1 VRLREIRIASLR
13 EETSGKTVTVP
24 AVHPSRSKQ
33 VIIATIFAGA
43 FFAVAVVSLLV
54 LMRVAMNREHR
65 SYLSNQA
72 PTPLARAMRTISG
85 LHVQMPERDLQV
97 LSGPPHRGL
106 DQDDDEPTISG
117 TTPRHLE
124 GIR

>member
-1 VRLREIRIASLR
+1 
-13 EETSGKTVTVP
+13 
-24 AVHPSRSKQ
+24 

-54 LMRVAMNREHR
+54 LMRLAMNREHR
-65 SYLSNQA
+65 GYLSNDA

-97 LSGPPHRGL
+97 LSSRVRAGTDR
-106 DQDDDEPTISG
+106 DDDEPTNPG
-117 TTPRHLE
+117 TSPRPLE

>member
-1 VRLREIRIASLR
+1 
-13 EETSGKTVTVP
+13 
-24 AVHPSRSKQ
+24 

-43 FFAVAVVSLLV
+43 FFAVALVGVLV
-54 LMRVAMNREHR
+54 LIRVGMNREHQG
-65 SYLSNQA
+65 YLSNEA

-97 LSGPPHRGL
+97 LSGRARTSL
-106 DQDDDEPTISG
+106 DQDEDEPTTPG
-117 TTPRHLE
+117 PTPRHLE

>member
-1 VRLREIRIASLR
+1 
-13 EETSGKTVTVP
+13 
-24 AVHPSRSKQ
+24 

-43 FFAVAVVSLLV
+43 FFAAAVVSVLV

-65 SYLSNQA
+65 GYLSNDA

-97 LSGPPHRGL
+97 LSRSARTGL
-106 DQDDDEPTISG
+106 DQDDDEPTVPD
-117 TTPRHLE
+117 TPPSHLE

>member
-1 VRLREIRIASLR
+1 M
-13 EETSGKTVTVP
+13 
-24 AVHPSRSKQ
+24 
-33 VIIATIFAGA
+33 IIATIFAGA
-43 FFAVAVVSLLV
+43 FFAVALVGVLV

-65 SYLSNQA
+65 GYLSNDA

-97 LSGPPHRGL
+97 LSRPARTGL
-106 DQDDDEPTISG
+106 DQDDDEPIIPD
-117 TTPRHLE
+117 TTPLHLE

>member
-1 VRLREIRIASLR
+1 
-13 EETSGKTVTVP
+13 
-24 AVHPSRSKQ
+24 

-43 FFAVAVVSLLV
+43 FFAAAVVSVLV

-65 SYLSNQA
+65 GYLSNDA

-85 LHVQMPERDLQV
+85 LHVQMPERNLQV
-97 LSGPPHRGL
+97 LSGPTRTSL
-106 DQDDDEPTISG
+106 DQDDDEPTVPG
-117 TTPRHLE
+117 TTPSHLE

>member
-1 VRLREIRIASLR
+1 M
-13 EETSGKTVTVP
+13 
-24 AVHPSRSKQ
+24 
-33 VIIATIFAGA
+33 IIATIFAGA

-54 LMRVAMNREHR
+54 LMRVGMNREHR
-65 SYLSNQA
+65 GYLSNDA

-97 LSGPPHRGL
+97 LSRPARTGL
-106 DQDDDEPTISG
+106 DQDDEPTIPG

-124 GIR
+124 DIR

>member
-1 VRLREIRIASLR
+1 M
-13 EETSGKTVTVP
+13 
-24 AVHPSRSKQ
+24 
-33 VIIATIFAGA
+33 IIATIFAGA

-65 SYLSNQA
+65 GYLSNDA

-97 LSGPPHRGL
+97 LSAPARTGL
-106 DQDDDEPTISG
+106 DHDEDKPAVPGI
-117 TTPRHLE
+117 TPRHLE

>member
-1 VRLREIRIASLR
+1 
-13 EETSGKTVTVP
+13 
-24 AVHPSRSKQ
+24 

-43 FFAVAVVSLLV
+43 FFAVALAVALV

-65 SYLSNQA
+65 GYLSNDA

-97 LSGPPHRGL
+97 LSRPDRTSL
-106 DQDDDEPTISG
+106 DADDEPTIPG
-117 TTPRHLE
+117 TTPSHLK

>member
-1 VRLREIRIASLR
+1 M
-13 EETSGKTVTVP
+13 
-24 AVHPSRSKQ
+24 
-33 VIIATIFAGA
+33 IIATIFAGA
-43 FFAVAVVSLLV
+43 FFAVALAVALV

-65 SYLSNQA
+65 GYLSNDA

-97 LSGPPHRGL
+97 LSGPARPGL
-106 DQDDDEPTISG
+106 DQEDDEPTVPGPPPS
-117 TTPRHLE
+117 HLE

>member
-1 VRLREIRIASLR
+1 M
-13 EETSGKTVTVP
+13 
-24 AVHPSRSKQ
+24 
-33 VIIATIFAGA
+33 IIATIFAGA

-65 SYLSNQA
+65 GYLSNEA

-97 LSGPPHRGL
+97 LSRPDRTGL
-106 DQDDDEPTISG
+106 DQRTTSPLLPG
-117 TTPRHLE
+117 TPHAT
-124 GIR
+124 

>member
-1 VRLREIRIASLR
+1 
-13 EETSGKTVTVP
+13 
-24 AVHPSRSKQ
+24 

-43 FFAVAVVSLLV
+43 FFAVALVVVLV
-54 LMRVAMNREHR
+54 LMRVGMNREHR
-65 SYLSNQA
+65 GYLSNEA

-97 LSGPPHRGL
+97 LSGPARPGL
-106 DQDDDEPTISG
+106 DRDDDEPTIPG
-117 TTPRHLE
+117 TNPCRLE

>member
-1 VRLREIRIASLR
+1 M
-13 EETSGKTVTVP
+13 
-24 AVHPSRSKQ
+24 
-33 VIIATIFAGA
+33 IIATIFAGA

-65 SYLSNQA
+65 GYLSNEA

-97 LSGPPHRGL
+97 LSRPVHTGL
-106 DQDDDEPTISG
+106 DQSRRAHDPRRDPTPLRGHSMTR
-117 TTPRHLE
+117 TTR
-124 GIR
+124 

>member
-1 VRLREIRIASLR
+1 
-13 EETSGKTVTVP
+13 
-24 AVHPSRSKQ
+24 

-43 FFAVAVVSLLV
+43 FFAVALVSLLA

-65 SYLSNQA
+65 GYLSNDA

-85 LHVQMPERDLQV
+85 LHVQMPERDLKV
-97 LSGPPHRGL
+97 LSSRVRGATN
-106 DQDDDEPTISG
+106 QDDDEPAIPG
-117 TTPRHLE
+117 TTPRRLE

>member
-1 VRLREIRIASLR
+1 M
-13 EETSGKTVTVP
+13 
-24 AVHPSRSKQ
+24 
-33 VIIATIFAGA
+33 IIATIFAGA
-43 FFAVAVVSLLV
+43 IFAVVLVSLLV

-65 SYLSNQA
+65 GYLSNDA

-97 LSGPPHRGL
+97 LSRPARTGL
-106 DQDDDEPTISG
+106 DQDDDEPTVPG
-117 TTPRHLE
+117 TPPCHLE

>member
-1 VRLREIRIASLR
+1 M
-13 EETSGKTVTVP
+13 
-24 AVHPSRSKQ
+24 
-33 VIIATIFAGA
+33 IIAAIFVGA
-43 FFAVAVVSLLV
+43 FFAVALVGVLV

-65 SYLSNQA
+65 GYLSNDA

-97 LSGPPHRGL
+97 LSGSARTGP
-106 DQDDDEPTISG
+106 DQDNDEPTIPSS
-117 TTPRHLE
+117 TPRRLE

>member
-1 VRLREIRIASLR
+1 
-13 EETSGKTVTVP
+13 
-24 AVHPSRSKQ
+24 

-65 SYLSNQA
+65 GYLSNEA

-97 LSGPPHRGL
+97 LSQPIHSGPDPS
-106 DQDDDEPTISG
+106 DEPTIPG

>member
-1 VRLREIRIASLR
+1 
-13 EETSGKTVTVP
+13 
-24 AVHPSRSKQ
+24 

>member
-1 VRLREIRIASLR
+1 M
-13 EETSGKTVTVP
+13 
-24 AVHPSRSKQ
+24 
-33 VIIATIFAGA
+33 IIATIFAGA

-65 SYLSNQA
+65 GYLSNEA

-97 LSGPPHRGL
+97 LSSPAPHR
-106 DQDDDEPTISG
+106 TRSA
-117 TTPRHLE
+117 TTSPPSLARPHAT
-124 GIR
+124 

>member
-1 VRLREIRIASLR
+1 M
-13 EETSGKTVTVP
+13 
-24 AVHPSRSKQ
+24 
-33 VIIATIFAGA
+33 IIATIFAGA

-65 SYLSNQA
+65 GYLSNDA

-97 LSGPPHRGL
+97 LSGPARTGL
-106 DQDDDEPTISG
+106 DQDDDEPTIPG

>member
-1 VRLREIRIASLR
+1 M
-13 EETSGKTVTVP
+13 
-24 AVHPSRSKQ
+24 
-33 VIIATIFAGA
+33 IIATIFAGA
-43 FFAVAVVSLLV
+43 FFAVAVVGLLV

-65 SYLSNQA
+65 GYLSNKA

-97 LSGPPHRGL
+97 LSHLVHTGL
-106 DQDDDEPTISG
+106 DQNDDEPTIPG
-117 TTPRHLE
+117 TTPRPLE

>member
-1 VRLREIRIASLR
+1 MIL
-13 EETSGKTVTVP
+13 
-24 AVHPSRSKQ
+24 
-33 VIIATIFAGA
+33 ATIFAGA
-43 FFAVAVVSLLV
+43 FFAVALAVALV

-65 SYLSNQA
+65 GYLSNDA

-97 LSGPPHRGL
+97 LSRPDRTSL
-106 DQDDDEPTISG
+106 DEDDEPTVPG
-117 TTPRHLE
+117 TPPSHLE

>member
-1 VRLREIRIASLR
+1 M
-13 EETSGKTVTVP
+13 
-24 AVHPSRSKQ
+24 
-33 VIIATIFAGA
+33 IIATIFAGA

-65 SYLSNQA
+65 GYLTNDA

-85 LHVQMPERDLQV
+85 LHVQMPQRDLQI
-97 LSGPPHRGL
+97 LSSPVRTGL
-106 DQDDDEPTISG
+106 DQDDEPTIPG
-117 TTPRHLE
+117 TNPRPLE

>member
-1 VRLREIRIASLR
+1 M
-13 EETSGKTVTVP
+13 
-24 AVHPSRSKQ
+24 
-33 VIIATIFAGA
+33 IIATIFAGA

-97 LSGPPHRGL
+97 LSGRARTGL
-106 DQDDDEPTISG
+106 AHDDDEPITPG
-117 TTPRHLE
+117 RTPRHLE

>member
-1 VRLREIRIASLR
+1 
-13 EETSGKTVTVP
+13 
-24 AVHPSRSKQ
+24 

-43 FFAVAVVSLLV
+43 FFAVALAVALV

-65 SYLSNQA
+65 GYLSNDA

-85 LHVQMPERDLQV
+85 LYVHMPEQRDLQV
-97 LSGPPHRGL
+97 LSGPARTGL
-106 DQDDDEPTISG
+106 NQDDDKPTVPG
-117 TTPRHLE
+117 TPPRKLE

>member
-1 VRLREIRIASLR
+1 
-13 EETSGKTVTVP
+13 
-24 AVHPSRSKQ
+24 

-43 FFAVAVVSLLV
+43 FFAVALVGVLV

-65 SYLSNQA
+65 GYLSNDA

-97 LSGPPHRGL
+97 LSRPARTGL
-106 DQDDDEPTISG
+106 DQDDDEPIIPD
-117 TTPRHLE
+117 TTPLHLE

>member
-1 VRLREIRIASLR
+1 
-13 EETSGKTVTVP
+13 
-24 AVHPSRSKQ
+24 

-43 FFAVAVVSLLV
+43 FFAVALVGVLV

-65 SYLSNQA
+65 SYLSNDA

-85 LHVQMPERDLQV
+85 LHVQMPERDVKV
-97 LSGPPHRGL
+97 LSGPARTGP
-106 DQDDDEPTISG
+106 DQDDDEPTIPG
-117 TTPRHLE
+117 TTPRPLE

>member
-1 VRLREIRIASLR
+1 
-13 EETSGKTVTVP
+13 
-24 AVHPSRSKQ
+24 

-43 FFAVAVVSLLV
+43 FFAVALAVALV

-65 SYLSNQA
+65 GYLSNDA

-85 LHVQMPERDLQV
+85 LHVQMPDRDLQV
-97 LSGPPHRGL
+97 LSRPNRTCL
-106 DQDDDEPTISG
+106 DEDDEPTALG
-117 TTPRHLE
+117 TTPSHLE